1 MTGPDPIPTFT
12 YSITENGT
20 SLSTQISSSI
30 DIDDSGPS
38 PVILIPEINGVIVGT
53 YEFIVE
59 AVSDSDSTIKA
70 QYTLFIEV
78 IDPCQSATVD
88 TSG

>member
-20 SLSTQISSSI
+20 SLTTQIAASSI

-38 PVILIPEINGVIVGT
+38 PVILIPEMNGVVLGT
-53 YEFIVE
+53 YEFIIE
-59 AVSDSDSTIKA
+59 AVSDSDSTIQA

-78 IDPCQSATVD
+78 TDPC
-88 TSG
+88 